1 MKVAYQEKILSNF
14 DAIEKRT
21 NLLREVAGGKR
32 PDISADQAIKI
43 LGEIDHLLEQ
53 SRNMVEL
60 VQTR

>member
-14 DAIEKRT
+14 DAITKRT
-21 NLLREVAGGKR
+21 SILVEVAEGKR
-32 PDISADQAIKI
+32 PDVSAEQAIKV